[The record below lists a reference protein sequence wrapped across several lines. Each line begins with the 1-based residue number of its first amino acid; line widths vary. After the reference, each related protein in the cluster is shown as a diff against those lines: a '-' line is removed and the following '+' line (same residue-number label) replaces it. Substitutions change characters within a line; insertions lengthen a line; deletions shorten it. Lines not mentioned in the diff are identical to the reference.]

1 MRVRARAKRVRVRV
15 RVRVSVPPTLL
26 LSQKPGAPSWC
37 RWRLQRMAAAA
48 SLTMSA
54 RASPVPAAMPA
65 SSKASYS
72 HSSEGSGPHR
82 ALLPP
87 VRRVRAR
94 ARPRAK

>member
-1 MRVRARAKRVRVRV
+1 
-15 RVRVSVPPTLL
+15 
-26 LSQKPGAPSWC
+26 
-37 RWRLQRMAAAA
+37 MAAAA

-94 ARPRAK
+94 ARPIGLIRLGLSKARARARV

>member
-1 MRVRARAKRVRVRV
+1 
-15 RVRVSVPPTLL
+15 
-26 LSQKPGAPSWC
+26 
-37 RWRLQRMAAAA
+37 MAAAA

-87 VRRVRAR
+87 VRWVKARAR
-94 ARPRAK
+94 ARAK

>member
-1 MRVRARAKRVRVRV
+1 
-15 RVRVSVPPTLL
+15 
-26 LSQKPGAPSWC
+26 
-37 RWRLQRMAAAA
+37 MAAAA

-54 RASPVPAAMPA
+54 RASVVPAAMPA

>member
-1 MRVRARAKRVRVRV
+1 
-15 RVRVSVPPTLL
+15 
-26 LSQKPGAPSWC
+26 
-37 RWRLQRMAAAA
+37 MAAAP

-72 HSSEGSGPHR
+72 HSSEGSGPHS

-87 VRRVRAR
+87 VRRVIGLGLGL
-94 ARPRAK
+94 